1 MPTIYLS
8 PSTQEANLYVTG
20 GSEEYYMNLIADAM
34 EPYLL
39 ASGIGFVRNTPEM
52 TAVTSIRQ
60 SNAGNY
66 DLHLA
71 LHSNAAPEGQYG
83 TVRGTDVYYYP
94 GSTRGKKAA
103 ELVAAQLR
111 KIYPLPEKVRTLS
124 TTRLGEVR
132 QPKAPSV
139 FIEFAYHDNPEDAQW
154 IQDNIEEIAAA
165 VVKALTEYFG
175 IPFLEPEPVRTGTV
189 RTNGGQLNMRT
200 DPSLD
205 SNVKMTIPN
214 GSSVIVYSRTGD
226 WYVAQYGG
234 QLGYVAAR
242 YINLRPLTNSAQSG

>member
-111 KIYPLPEKVRTLS
+111 KIYPLSEKVRTLS

-200 DPSLD
+200 YPSLD